1 MLLDMY
7 PRFYKSLENT
17 YGLRAW
23 LAPREKQTLRTSE
36 SLVESLDS
44 YERLVQAGQRGYDV
58 ESMIQLDLDQ
68 N

>member
-23 LAPREKQTLRTSE
+23 LSPREKQTLRTPE
-36 SLVESLDS
+36 WLVESLDFMNGS
-44 YERLVQAGQRGYDV
+44 TKRAKED
-58 ESMIQLDLDQ
+58 MM
-68 N
+68 